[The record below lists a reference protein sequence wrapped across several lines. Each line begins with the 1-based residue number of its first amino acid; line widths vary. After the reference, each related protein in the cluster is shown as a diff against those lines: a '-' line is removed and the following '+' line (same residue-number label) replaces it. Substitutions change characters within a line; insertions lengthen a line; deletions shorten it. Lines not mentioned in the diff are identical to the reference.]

1 MNSLAIVI
9 PLYNESACLP
19 GLIDEL
25 DELIEKIDAQIQVF
39 AVNDGSKDNTGT
51 LLVEFAQTRP
61 WLVVV
66 DQENGGHGDAIL
78 NGYHKACLSGA
89 HWVFQCDSD
98 QQIPLKEFIPLWNS
112 RKTNQAIL
120 TIRAKRQDPSERL
133 LVSKFLKVIIKLLF
147 GLSIADANCPFRL
160 FPSERLKEYLKF
172 VPTTSFAPNVFLSII
187 FFNGSAVKETTV
199 THLARQGGTNSIN
212 KLNLLKICK
221 RCIFEILN
229 FWYQRKKWPKH
240 HHISHYSS

>member
-66 DQENGGHGDAIL
+66 DQENGAMEM
-78 NGYHKACLSGA
+78 
-89 HWVFQCDSD
+89 Q
-98 QQIPLKEFIPLWNS
+98 
-112 RKTNQAIL
+112 
-120 TIRAKRQDPSERL
+120 
-133 LVSKFLKVIIKLLF
+133 FLMVI
-147 GLSIADANCPFRL
+147 
-160 FPSERLKEYLKF
+160 
-172 VPTTSFAPNVFLSII
+172 T
-187 FFNGSAVKETTV
+187 
-199 THLARQGGTNSIN
+199 
-212 KLNLLKICK
+212 
-221 RCIFEILN
+221 
-229 FWYQRKKWPKH
+229 KH
-240 HHISHYSS
+240 A